1 MNKREALKIINDNA
15 ASENDSYLDFMHE
28 RARFDE
34 VSFWEFYNAI
44 KVLGHEFKDE
54 KNLSREL
61 TKKIIK
67 SYEWYLILIGFHFD
81 PNDKSRIDHL
91 PENYSQYSLR
101 LRNAI
106 TSFID
111 GNPISNELE
120 EVLNNDLKNK
130 NESF

>member
-1 MNKREALKIINDNA
+1 MNKKEALKILNDNA
-15 ASENDSYLDFMHE
+15 ATENDSYLYFIHE
-28 RARFDE
+28 EGCFDE
-34 VSFWEFYNAI
+34 FSFWEFYNAI

-54 KNLSREL
+54 KKLSREL
-61 TKKIIK
+61 MKKIIK

-111 GNPISNELE
+111 GNPITNELE